1 MAKVYLQGGPCN
13 GRSVP
18 DTEIQGGLVGYVVC
32 QGADYIN
39 SGKRRPNGELIFTYS
54 ASGVPQP
61 PSTSGPTAPHALK
74 GWNDLRKTVNR
85 GLPTMLRT
93 VGKLNAETSRS
104 LGRRRRVRH

>member
-39 SGKRRPNGELIFTYS
+39 SGHRRPNGELIFTYS

-61 PSTSGPTAPHALK
+61 PSGGDIHIPHALS
-74 GWNDLRKTVNR
+74 GWNDLRKQVNT
-85 GLPTMLRT
+85 GFPTMLRKT
-93 VGKLNAETSRS
+93 HRLNLETSRQ
-104 LGRRRRVRH
+104 LARRRRVRH